1 MVDENNIFGWIG
13 GGLSVIYN
21 LPQIWHLWRTKKAT
35 GVNRTSIAMRI
46 VSYVLVM
53 VHGYIRHDHPILY
66 TTGAGL
72 VQLVVMY
79 SKYVFTRTYLPTIV
93 PPTPNKMPYNQ
104 QPCCLSVDSR
114 THKKGAKYGKHAAAA
129 PDRALQGLDGSRHD
143 CPPRLQPIGQQDS
156 FAISFAE
163 IDVSRGCRR
172 KKTCGPSC

>member
-1 MVDENNIFGWIG
+1 MDTMVDENNIFGWIG

-53 VHGYIRHDHPILY
+53 VHGYIRHDHPIMY

-79 SKYVFTRTYLPTIV
+79 SQVCFYTNIPANDRSANSQQNCRTTNNRIV
-93 PPTPNKMPYNQ
+93 Q
-104 QPCCLSVDSR
+104 V
-114 THKKGAKYGKHAAAA
+114 
-129 PDRALQGLDGSRHD
+129 
-143 CPPRLQPIGQQDS
+143 
-156 FAISFAE
+156 
-163 IDVSRGCRR
+163 
-172 KKTCGPSC
+172 